1 MNSISGVQPELL
13 VVMGLV
19 VALAILFL
27 SVPLLDRLPARRPRR
42 RVPRPTGLSPEL
54 QAWTVLEHSAQR
66 R

>member
-13 VVMGLV
+13 VVLGLM

-27 SVPLLDRLPARRPRR
+27 SVPLLDRLPARRPHRR
-42 RVPRPTGLSPEL
+42 APRTTGLTPEL
-54 QAWTVLEHSAQR
+54 QAWTLASTAQR